1 MKILTAGLID
11 RLATAEEEFDSM
23 PLDKAGRLVA
33 SLART
38 KTYKD
43 KVRQDMQKKADLALQ
58 EMESDIMSMIKQD
71 EQSVAQM
78 KEVLEKARAR
88 MMAE

>member
-1 MKILTAGLID
+1 
-11 RLATAEEEFDSM
+11 
-23 PLDKAGRLVA
+23 
-33 SLART
+33 
-38 KTYKD
+38 
-43 KVRQDMQKKADLALQ
+43 MQKKADLALQ